1 MEYERGGIT
10 FYIMNN
16 LTRKTVAWLDG
27 NISGSFSGELTV
39 EECQDIIDSIPPT
52 RNKLLIVKKRAR
64 PCGARPLF

>member
-16 LTRKTVAWLDG
+16 LPRKTVAWLDG

-39 EECQDIIDSIPPT
+39 EECQDIIDSIP
-52 RNKLLIVKKRAR
+52 AY
-64 PCGARPLF
+64 AE

>member
-1 MEYERGGIT
+1 MEYERGSVT

-39 EECQDIIDSIPPT
+39 EECKDIIDSIP
-52 RNKLLIVKKRAR
+52 AY
-64 PCGARPLF
+64 AE